1 MIRSTSR
8 RSIIVRELS
17 IAAAVAFVGL
27 IFLFII
33 YGGLES
39 SSLTKFQVA
48 VGMIPSMIT
57 IMIWRNYIYNRMHPQ
72 QHKHHK
78 NHDSHNNNIDDDG
91 QPYEEIKEHR
101 VIQQMFPY
109 LYPLSCILLFYGNM
123 MLPMQVM
130 FSSKL
135 LDPKTGDP
143 YQFNIV
149 CALCYGF
156 VFTMIGLNMLL
167 DTIIFIT
174 RKIVEWTNNIISQ
187 QIIHRHHH
195 VLLWNSNMMRRQEQ
209 FRRFRAPLMFLL
221 SIKIV
226 LGGALIAKEDPIV
239 VQITVPISSQ
249 LLPNS
254 LDNFRIIHLS
264 DVHIGVTVGRS
275 RVKKIVDI
283 VNDLCS
289 GNDDKCDLI
298 AITGD
303 LIDGE
308 PSGLT
313 KAIEPLVEL
322 CHDDDDNAV
331 AKVFVPGN
339 HEHIHH
345 NIDHVVT
352 VLSTMGI
359 ESLINNSIRLPRNA
373 ATENQLVLVGLDD
386 LSSRQS
392 RGKEWKAF
400 EGIDSEKD
408 AIILLAHQPNHLK
421 VAERYGVDL
430 MLSGHTHAGQ
440 FFPGTVGAWLFNSR
454 YSGYYPPRRASK
466 PAVYVSAGTL
476 WWGPPIRLTT
486 RHHEITDIRL
496 VRSQ

>member
-1 MIRSTSR
+1 
-8 RSIIVRELS
+8 
-17 IAAAVAFVGL
+17 
-27 IFLFII
+27 
-33 YGGLES
+33 
-39 SSLTKFQVA
+39 
-48 VGMIPSMIT
+48 
-57 IMIWRNYIYNRMHPQ
+57 
-72 QHKHHK
+72 
-78 NHDSHNNNIDDDG
+78 
-91 QPYEEIKEHR
+91 
-101 VIQQMFPY
+101 
-109 LYPLSCILLFYGNM
+109 
-123 MLPMQVM
+123 
-130 FSSKL
+130 
-135 LDPKTGDP
+135 
-143 YQFNIV
+143 
-149 CALCYGF
+149 
-156 VFTMIGLNMLL
+156 
-167 DTIIFIT
+167 
-174 RKIVEWTNNIISQ
+174 
-187 QIIHRHHH
+187 
-195 VLLWNSNMMRRQEQ
+195 
-209 FRRFRAPLMFLL
+209 MFLL

-226 LGGALIAKEDPIV
+226 LSGALIAKEDPIV

-313 KAIEPLVEL
+313 KAIEPLAEL

-345 NIDHVVT
+345 NVDHVVT

-408 AIILLAHQPNHLK
+408 AIILLAHQPNHLN

-430 MLSGHTHAGQ
+430 MLSGHT
-440 FFPGTVGAWLFNSR
+440 
-454 YSGYYPPRRASK
+454 
-466 PAVYVSAGTL
+466 
-476 WWGPPIRLTT
+476 
-486 RHHEITDIRL
+486 
-496 VRSQ
+496 

>member
-1 MIRSTSR
+1 MIKSSTSHSH

-17 IAAAVAFVGL
+17 IAAAVACAGL
-27 IFLFII
+27 VFLFII
-33 YGGLES
+33 YGGVLDSS

-48 VGMIPSMIT
+48 VGMLPSMIT
-57 IMIWRNYIYNRMHPQ
+57 IVIWRNYIYNRMHPQ
-72 QHKHHK
+72 HKHND
-78 NHDSHNNNIDDDG
+78 NHPYNNNNVDG
-91 QPYEEIKEHR
+91 DGRSYEEIKEHK
-101 VIQQMFPY
+101 VMQQMFPY
-109 LYPLSCILLFYGNM
+109 WYPISCILLFFGNM

-130 FSSKL
+130 FSDKL
-135 LDPKTGDP
+135 LDPRTGDP
-143 YQFNIV
+143 YQFNII

-167 DTIIFIT
+167 DTLIFIT
-174 RKIVEWTNNIISQ
+174 RKIDKWANNIISQ
-187 QIIHRHHH
+187 QIHHRRH
-195 VLLWNSNMMRRQEQ
+195 EQ

-254 LDNFRIIHLS
+254 LDNFRIIHIS

-289 GNDDKCDLI
+289 GNDDKCNLI

-313 KAIEPLVEL
+313 KAIEPLAEL

-339 HEHIHH
+339 HEHIHYVV
-345 NIDHVVT
+345 DHVVT

-359 ESLINNSIRLPRNA
+359 KSLINSSIRLPRE
-373 ATENQLVLVGLDD
+373 ATRENQLVLVGLDD

-400 EGIDSEKD
+400 EGIDSDKD

-454 YSGYYPPRRASK
+454 YSGYYPPHRAGK

-476 WWGPPIRLTT
+476 FWGPPIRLTT

-496 VRSQ
+496 VRSS